1 MFKCPSCGS
10 EATTLIAGSLGVGC
24 HMCVKSVRRTSVNLH
39 NNGGLS
45 GDAKNL
51 TEADKKH
58 FLNRDIGRDGKTC
71 VCKDNPNKRWRF

>member
-10 EATTLIAGSLGVGC
+10 ATTTLIAGSLGVGC
-24 HMCVKSVRRTSVNLH
+24 HICIDSKRNSSSALHVKA
-39 NNGGLS
+39 GLT
-45 GDAKNL
+45 GYAKNL